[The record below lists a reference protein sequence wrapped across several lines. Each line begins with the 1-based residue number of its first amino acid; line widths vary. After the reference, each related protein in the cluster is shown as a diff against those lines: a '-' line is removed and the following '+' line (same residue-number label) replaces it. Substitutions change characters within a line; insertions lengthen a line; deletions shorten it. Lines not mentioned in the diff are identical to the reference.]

1 MSMRVLRR
9 LDRRGIS
16 VVELIVGVVLLAV
29 VVVSLA
35 ASGLYASRTLTRA
48 RVELE
53 SSEFQQAELER
64 LLAVPYASLAS
75 GTRSTP
81 KGTATWTVTS
91 LSRYKQ
97 IKLVTNYTP
106 TQGISLWD
114 SVFVYRL
121 NQ

>member
-1 MSMRVLRR
+1 MSVRKLTR

-16 VVELIVGVVLLAV
+16 IVELMVGVVLLAV

-48 RVELE
+48 RVEIE

-64 LLAVPYASLAS
+64 LLAVPYSSLVS
-75 GTRSTP
+75 GTRSTA
-81 KGTATWTVTS
+81 KGTASWTITS

-106 TQGISLWD
+106 TSGISLWD
-114 SVFVYRL
+114 SVFVYRMP
-121 NQ
+121 